1 MTAGRKVLL
10 GTTALCAAAWLPAAS
25 AVFLA
30 GVDAYTGSR
39 LWDHFGGVPLA
50 QWWSYRPYAAANAS
64 VALWLGISAA
74 VASLPLVGCALAWGY
89 SLLKGA
95 KQPLYGQSD
104 WATRRAV
111 EKGRE
116 EKSGL
121 VFSREPAPGGLVLG
135 TMRCGLRRRFVSLV
149 GEEHAALTA
158 RTRSGKGV
166 SFVVPNALRWDGS
179 LVCFSVKRDVWDA
192 AAAERTRRGD
202 LVRVFDLSDPSRR
215 THRWNPLGHV
225 RRGDPATYGDI
236 QRAMWFLVPE
246 TKANNPFWDNAAR
259 KIATALGV
267 ILAETP
273 GVRLTV
279 GVVLDLVRRPDYD
292 AALRRMIDDA
302 RREGR
307 PYHASAVQTILRW
320 LDRKGDQG
328 PEDVVDT
335 LITALALWNDPVV
348 AAATEESD
356 FDLAELRS
364 RRMSLFVCGG
374 PADVRLYRPVYGL
387 LFQQLVQISTRHE
400 FGKDPERE
408 HKHRVLG
415 LLDEFWALGKQD
427 VLADAAAFTA
437 SYGFRWAY
445 VQQTKAQSVSAFGE
459 QGADNLFNN
468 TGVEIVFGGTDLKT
482 AKQVSERMGFDT
494 VEEVTRNR
502 PRFLGWL
509 HPGRQTEAE
518 AARRRALMLPQE
530 IERLSRKVAIVLRPG
545 LPPLRLDR
553 IEWFKDPAFAS
564 LAGAP
569 PPVPTLQ
576 VVVERDPEPPA
587 PSEEE
592 VAAQRGEA
600 LARDLEVA
608 TAQAEGLAEAATE
621 AADRAR
627 GAAAHAAALG
637 EQARLA
643 RAGATEAARA
653 ARAARLAMEEAVGL
667 GVVPAAV
674 QAAADTTARRAE
686 AATAEAARL
695 SSEAAEAV
703 ERARA
708 AKLQANAAEREA
720 HKARRRAERVAQAL
734 AEVEAAA

>member
-1 MTAGRKVLL
+1 MTPRLATAAGVLAT
-10 GTTALCAAAWLPAAS
+10 GAVAWLPAAS
-25 AVFLA
+25 ASLLTFADRWSHPAARGL
-30 GVDAYTGSR
+30 GW
-39 LWDHFGGVPLA
+39 LWAWPA
-50 QWWSYRPYAAANAS
+50 NAAAFGTSPRAS
-64 VALWLGISAA
+64 LLVGGAA
-74 VASLPLVGCALAWGY
+74 VAASLVPACAAGLAWRLARRGRR
-89 SLLKGA
+89 
-95 KQPLYGQSD
+95 PLHGESD

-116 EKSGL
+116 ERSGL
-121 VFSREPAPGGLVLG
+121 VFSRDPAPGGLVLG
-135 TMRCGLRRRFVSLV
+135 TMRRGLRRRFVSLV

-166 SFVVPNALRWDGS
+166 SFVVPNALRWGGS

-192 AAAERTRRGD
+192 AAAERVRRGD
-202 LVRVFDLSDPSRR
+202 QVRVFDLSDPSRR

-267 ILAETP
+267 MLAETP
-273 GVRLTV
+273 GAKLTV
-279 GVVLDLVRRPDYD
+279 GAVLDLVRRPDYD

-307 PYHASAVQTILRW
+307 PYQASAVQTILRW

-445 VQQTKAQSVSAFGE
+445 VQQTKAQSVAAFGE

-530 IERLSRKVAIVLRPG
+530 IERLPRTVAIVLRPG

-553 IEWFKDPAFAS
+553 IEWFKDPAFAP

-592 VAAQRGEA
+592 RAEAMARQAEA
-600 LARDLEVA
+600 LAQVVEDA
-608 TAQAEGLAEAATE
+608 AKAEQEAAEAA
-621 AADRAR
+621 RQ
-627 GAAAHAAALG
+627 AAAHAATLGEKARLCRAEATEAARTARAARQALG
-637 EQARLA
+637 EAEALGVVPPAVRSEAETTAARGEATA
-643 RAGATEAARA
+643 RAAEEAAAAAAEATEAARA
-653 ARAARLAMEEAVGL
+653 AKLRANN
-667 GVVPAAV
+667 AAKALRIA
-674 QAAADTTARRAE
+674 QRRAE
-686 AATAEAARL
+686 AATRI
-695 SSEAAEAV
+695 SEPG
-703 ERARA
+703 
-708 AKLQANAAEREA
+708 
-720 HKARRRAERVAQAL
+720 
-734 AEVEAAA
+734 